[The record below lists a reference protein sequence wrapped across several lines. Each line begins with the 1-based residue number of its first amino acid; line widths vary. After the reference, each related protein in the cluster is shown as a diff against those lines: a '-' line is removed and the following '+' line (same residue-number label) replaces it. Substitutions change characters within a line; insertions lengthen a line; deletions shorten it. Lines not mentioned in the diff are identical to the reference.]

1 MAMEILIIIWW
12 RREAC
17 GEGGHR
23 IPVEARSFSFF
34 AVIFK
39 LTRATSIPNNLNPKC
54 RRQLL
59 LGWLCVT
66 GISSLVLWTRTRRRE
81 LNLIA
86 SRLVVTALW
95 HDKWCLTR
103 LPNYILMLYNADV
116 DGGREGGTSGNWSTF
131 RKYLNN
137 LEAIRN
143 YTDNCKNT
151 GREREKYVLNLI
163 SICHPHANTW
173 TLNLQDTTTAAVILI
188 LVSGTQPTSTC
199 YYCITY
205 CLILGTKFH
214 IPIRRMILG
223 IMKIL
228 III

>member
-1 MAMEILIIIWW
+1 MDKDEAAGTKFDCEPPRGDSPVTWQMMPASAAKLHINAIMLMWMERGREEKAGIGAHSGSIWIIWK
-12 RREAC
+12 RLEI
-17 GEGGHR
+17 
-23 IPVEARSFSFF
+23 IP
-34 AVIFK
+34 
-39 LTRATSIPNNLNPKC
+39 T
-54 RRQLL
+54 
-59 LGWLCVT
+59 
-66 GISSLVLWTRTRRRE
+66 
-81 LNLIA
+81 
-86 SRLVVTALW
+86 TA
-95 HDKWCLTR
+95 K
-103 LPNYILMLYNADV
+103 IQA
-116 DGGREGGTSGNWSTF
+116 E
-131 RKYLNN
+131 
-137 LEAIRN
+137 
-143 YTDNCKNT
+143 
-151 GREREKYVLNLI
+151 REREKYVLNLI